1 MWLSRTNDEVG
12 GGVLRAVPFFRAE
25 GPALSMRC
33 RSLVTLASVTRT
45 CGHRLSAGPWH
56 EGRFFCT
63 PCRLRDTILYGRRF
77 TLRHRH
83 SPDSECALS
92 KMTIPLPK
100 KGGRS
105 CRKRSTP
112 ISRSP

>member
-33 RSLVTLASVTRT
+33 RSLVTLASVART

-56 EGRFFCT
+56 EGRFF
-63 PCRLRDTILYGRRF
+63 L
-77 TLRHRH
+77 H
-83 SPDSECALS
+83 
-92 KMTIPLPK
+92 PLPFA
-100 KGGRS
+100 GYYPVW
-105 CRKRSTP
+105 TP
-112 ISRSP
+112 IHPAPSPFA